1 MRSLQLKHVNNLLFA
16 ATIFVLLY
24 IITAPLLP
32 AALFWVQSHTGDR
45 MQKLSA
51 RLNVPAGSVPAST
64 TGNRLVVPSMLL
76 DTPINEGTDL
86 RALRSGTWRRPNGSA
101 PDKGGNTIIVGHR
114 FTYTNPR
121 GTFYFLNK
129 VKVGDQ
135 IGVFW
140 NGKRYLYK
148 AASISVVPPTD
159 VAVEA
164 PTKNAQLTLYTCTP
178 LWLPKDRLVIVANLE
193 GHS

>member
-1 MRSLQLKHVNNLLFA
+1 MRSLQLRHVNNLLFA
-16 ATIFVLLY
+16 ATTLVLLY

-32 AALFWVQSHTGDR
+32 AALFWAQTHSSNR
-45 MQKLSA
+45 MQQLSA
-51 RLNVPAGSVPAST
+51 RLGVPTKSVPAIATS
-64 TGNRLVVPSMLL
+64 NRLVVPSMLL

-86 RALRSGTWRRPNGSA
+86 RALRSGTWRRPNGST
-101 PDKGGNTIIVGHR
+101 PDKGGNTVIVGHR

-121 GTFYFLNK
+121 GTFYLLNK
-129 VKVGDQ
+129 IKVGDQ

-148 AASISVVPPTD
+148 AASVSVVPPTD
-159 VAVEA
+159 TAVEA
-164 PTKNAQLTLYTCTP
+164 PTRNAQLTLYTCTP